1 MNPQNATHVLI
12 NDDLECQ
19 KDVDFILRTYMRP
32 HREKCVTFEWLKK
45 CSEEGRP
52 MPKSKRFRVAKERFS
67 EVIAAP
73 TFCNDPVTTF
83 DDDDKKTSFLTNYKN
98 DNTSLPRRIPER
110 SPLKV
115 I

>member
-1 MNPQNATHVLI
+1 MNPQNATHVVI

-45 CSEEGRP
+45 CSEEGRM
-52 MPKSKRFRVAKERFS
+52 MPKSRVSSGERDFS

-73 TFCNDPVTTF
+73 PSAT
-83 DDDDKKTSFLTNYKN
+83 
-98 DNTSLPRRIPER
+98 IP
-110 SPLKV
+110 
-115 I
+115 